1 MPAGEGYQREVS
13 FVLQLVQDAADRGFR
28 DAPAQC
34 QVTEVRQRVA
44 GGVAEVDHR
53 PQFRALHLAVVVDGM
68 YP

>member
-44 GGVAEVDHR
+44 GGITEVDYR
-53 PQFRALHLAVVVDGM
+53 PQLRTLHLAVVVDGM
-68 YP
+68 HP